1 MKNLLL
7 TLSIMTIAFSVGAQ
21 ALTRDKVPVLVL
33 HAFNAKYPLA
43 IQENWQ
49 LSEPNIYKVEF
60 TNAKL
65 NHTASF
71 DKTGKWLRTDTKIS
85 GVQVPTDVNR
95 SILTELEGYTIKSIS
110 MVEVPDRGV
119 TYVFA
124 TAKGSE
130 SGYVVYSAKG
140 ERISAGN

>member
-1 MKNLLL
+1 LN
-7 TLSIMTIAFSVGAQ
+7 AFS
-21 ALTRDKVPVLVL
+21 T
-33 HAFNAKYPLA
+33 KYPLA
-43 IQENWQ
+43 IQESWQ
-49 LSEPNIYKVEF
+49 LSEPNTYKVEF

-65 NHTASF
+65 NHTATF
-71 DKTGKWLRTDTKIS
+71 DKAGKWLRTDTKIS

-95 SILTELEGYTIKSIS
+95 AILEELDGYTIKSIS

-119 TYVFA
+119 TYVVV